1 VRSSTPMGERLGDHS
16 WIYAYDVAAEAAAIM
31 GG

>member
-1 VRSSTPMGERLGDHS
+1 MGERLGDHS